1 MDVVYALLVYVAYGI
16 PAGIMFKLMVELFF
30 YAVNALMG
38 IFRNITK

>member
-1 MDVVYALLVYVAYGI
+1 MDVVSALLMYVVCGI

-38 IFRNITK
+38 VFRNITK